1 MAGMPPRTT
10 GSRSLLGVRVG
21 EPSLVSAQRS
31 SHGSKGI
38 IERTDFRLPVSNG
51 DGGHR
56 PMAPGILLA
65 IWLAPQIAGVTNSPC
80 NGSVGAQTQIDSEV
94 CLGNESLRCGET
106 APKGSTQH
114 SELFEAAVAHYRRA
128 ATRANNSTEK
138 SRALGLLATAYDAQH
153 LNDLPQEE
161 AALREL
167 IATVPTELPPLFK
180 LADVQELQGE
190 IDAAEDTLLS

>member
-1 MAGMPPRTT
+1 MA
-10 GSRSLLGVRVG
+10 
-21 EPSLVSAQRS
+21 A
-31 SHGSKGI
+31 
-38 IERTDFRLPVSNG
+38 
-51 DGGHR
+51 
-56 PMAPGILLA
+56 GILLA

-94 CLGNESLRCGET
+94 CLGNESLRRGET

-167 IATVPTELPPLFK
+167 IATINGAGDGIILVGRIGITSHFG
-180 LADVQELQGE
+180 DVLRRARIPSRIEE
-190 IDAAEDTLLS
+190 PAS